1 MMKSTFLILNA
12 QCSLFL
18 HNHPSKAADVIV
30 SFNPCK
36 VSHQNNFR
44 FNFVFPF
51 DNYRIRKIEEKR
63 KGDAKDGLE
72 RMKNLIILLHWICI
86 WKTLRNHQSIL
97 RMK

>member
-1 MMKSTFLILNA
+1 
-12 QCSLFL
+12 
-18 HNHPSKAADVIV
+18 
-30 SFNPCK
+30 
-36 VSHQNNFR
+36 
-44 FNFVFPF
+44 VFPF